1 MKKFVVPALTLIMLL
16 AVAAPALAQEG
27 TPKSEQQD
35 DVPPGPPPGEETAT
49 LSFELAVEGN
59 PPANATF
66 FGNVQ
71 TGEGGPGT
79 FVPLTDP
86 DGDGIYTGATTTPR
100 FGPGP
105 RPVPPGVEPLSFG
118 VQIVQGTGTQ
128 GSIPGAPITVIRDFG
143 VVPMNDQT
151 FSADVSFPDDG
162 DPGDTVQVMFELTI
176 DGEVPEGQ
184 FLDAVLVS
192 GDIAFERVEFC
203 STSGVVGTDLPSCE
217 SGETYSGTVEVPA
230 DSVFDFY
237 YNAAQFDE
245 SGGPVSMETFY
256 SDTRRFTEDDTVS
269 ATYRP
274 DDDPGNGEVTVT
286 ATFELTVEGTPPED
300 ATFFGYLGYEP
311 APFQLTD
318 PDGDGIY
325 TGSTSPDLI
334 PAGDTQPALIVQ
346 GTGTR
351 ESQVVGTSPGEPTS
365 TIKDFGEVTFEE
377 DTTLRASVSFES
389 GGGAGSGGS
398 GEGFLGNVADGISG
412 LLPSTGGGAA
422 LAVLGVGVIL
432 ILGGLVVRKIFR

>member
-1 MKKFVVPALTLIMLL
+1 MKKLVVPALILIMLL

-105 RPVPPGVEPLSFG
+105 RPVPPDVEPLSFG

-176 DGEVPEGQ
+176 DGKMPEGQ

-203 STSGVVGTDLPSCE
+203 STSEVAGTDLPSCE

-274 DDDPGNGEVTVT
+274 DDDPGNGEDTVT

-325 TGSTSPDLI
+325 TGSTPSDLI

-346 GTGTR
+346 GTGTQ

-389 GGGAGSGGS
+389 GGGSGSGGS

>member
-1 MKKFVVPALTLIMLL
+1 MKKLVVPALTLIVLL

-162 DPGDTVQVMFELTI
+162 DPGDTVQVMLELTI

-203 STSGVVGTDLPSCE
+203 STSEVVGTDLPSCE

-274 DDDPGNGEVTVT
+274 DDDPGNGEDTVT

-346 GTGTR
+346 GTGTQ

-389 GGGAGSGGS
+389 GGGSGSGGS
-398 GEGFLGNVADGISG
+398 SEGFLGNVADGISG